1 MREPLLIPVEPWER
15 NLVLVMTAVALVAL
29 LIRWLDRRPTNGQ
42 K

>member
-15 NLVLVMTAVALVAL
+15 KLVLVVTVAALVVL